1 MEEELMR
8 ELSYKLISQRLE
20 SLKTVNE
27 DGTSSLVSL
36 TLTIFFIHQL
46 IIFQW
51 IMYDQPSSQI

>member
-20 SLKTVNE
+20 SLKIVNE
-27 DGTSSLVSL
+27 DGTSSLLSL